1 MKILMLDTITYGD
14 DISLDK
20 FKTLGE
26 VITYRTSTQ
35 EEALQRIKEIQPDVV
50 VTNKVVITKELFE
63 ASPNIKMV
71 AETATGYNN
80 IDIEYAKAHQI
91 RVANVA
97 GYSTESVVQHTFAL
111 LFYVYE
117 KLRYYD
123 EYVKSGEYVKSPCF
137 THFDKVFNELSGK
150 TWGIAGLGSIGRRV
164 ADVAKAFG
172 CRVVYFSAS
181 GHTYDTEFKRVSFDE
196 LLENSDIISIHAP
209 LNDKTNNLFDDAAF
223 AKMKKN
229 AVLLNLGRGPIVNN
243 AALMGKSLF
252 IAEKPSVAAEFAKAL
267 KENIIAGAGL
277 DVIDKEPI
285 AADNPLLEIQDSSK
299 LIITPHIAWATY
311 EARVRLMDEVYE
323 NIKAFEAGESR
334 NAVV

>member
-223 AKMKKN
+223 AKMKKT
-229 AVLLNLGRGPIVNN
+229 AIFLNLGRGPIVVEQDLCE
-243 AALMGKSLF
+243 ALENGE
-252 IAEKPSVAAEFAKAL
+252 IVA
-267 KENIIAGAGL
+267 AGL
-277 DVIDKEPI
+277 DVLCEEPMSET
-285 AADNPLLEIQDSSK
+285 NPLVKIKDSRK
-299 LIITPHIAWATY
+299 LIITPHIAWAAKETRF
-311 EARVRLMDEVYE
+311 RVVDEVVK
-323 NIKAFEAGESR
+323 NIQRFQR
-334 NAVV
+334 DDRTNRVY

>member
-150 TWGIAGLGSIGRRV
+150 TWRS
-164 ADVAKAFG
+164 AD
-172 CRVVYFSAS
+172 FSAS
-181 GHTYDTEFKRVSFDE
+181 FLPPS
-196 LLENSDIISIHAP
+196 IS
-209 LNDKTNNLFDDAAF
+209 
-223 AKMKKN
+223 
-229 AVLLNLGRGPIVNN
+229 
-243 AALMGKSLF
+243 
-252 IAEKPSVAAEFAKAL
+252 
-267 KENIIAGAGL
+267 
-277 DVIDKEPI
+277 
-285 AADNPLLEIQDSSK
+285 
-299 LIITPHIAWATY
+299 WA
-311 EARVRLMDEVYE
+311 
-323 NIKAFEAGESR
+323 
-334 NAVV
+334 

>member
-1 MKILMLDTITYGD
+1 M
-14 DISLDK
+14 
-20 FKTLGE
+20 
-26 VITYRTSTQ
+26 
-35 EEALQRIKEIQPDVV
+35 
-50 VTNKVVITKELFE
+50 TKYL
-63 ASPNIKMV
+63 
-71 AETATGYNN
+71 
-80 IDIEYAKAHQI
+80 
-91 RVANVA
+91 
-97 GYSTESVVQHTFAL
+97 
-111 LFYVYE
+111 
-117 KLRYYD
+117 
-123 EYVKSGEYVKSPCF
+123 
-137 THFDKVFNELSGK
+137 
-150 TWGIAGLGSIGRRV
+150 
-164 ADVAKAFG
+164 
-172 CRVVYFSAS
+172 YFSES
-181 GHTYDTEFKRVSFDE
+181 GHTYETEFKRVSFDE

-243 AALMGKSLF
+243 AALT
-252 IAEKPSVAAEFAKAL
+252 KAL

-334 NAVV
+334 NVVV

>member
-35 EEALQRIKEIQPDVV
+35 EEALQRIKETQPDVV

-97 GYSTESVVQHTFAL
+97 GYSTESVVQHT
-111 LFYVYE
+111 FYVYE

-243 AALMGKSLF
+243 AALT
-252 IAEKPSVAAEFAKAL
+252 KAL
-267 KENIIAGAGL
+267 KENIIAAAGL

>member
-111 LFYVYE
+111 LFYV
-117 KLRYYD
+117 
-123 EYVKSGEYVKSPCF
+123 KSPCF

-229 AVLLNLGRGPIVNN
+229 AVLLNLGGGPIVNN
-243 AALMGKSLF
+243 AAL
-252 IAEKPSVAAEFAKAL
+252 
-267 KENIIAGAGL
+267 
-277 DVIDKEPI
+277 
-285 AADNPLLEIQDSSK
+285 
-299 LIITPHIAWATY
+299 T
-311 EARVRLMDEVYE
+311 EA
-323 NIKAFEAGESR
+323 
-334 NAVV
+334 

>member
-1 MKILMLDTITYGD
+1 
-14 DISLDK
+14 
-20 FKTLGE
+20 
-26 VITYRTSTQ
+26 
-35 EEALQRIKEIQPDVV
+35 
-50 VTNKVVITKELFE
+50 
-63 ASPNIKMV
+63 MV

-137 THFDKVFNELSGK
+137 THFDKVFNELCGK

-196 LLENSDIISIHAP
+196 LLETEKQKR
-209 LNDKTNNLFDDAAF
+209 LNGIDALITNVPGYCICVSTADC
-223 AKMKKN
+223 
-229 AVLLNLGRGPIVNN
+229 VPIC
-243 AALMGKSLF
+243 KD
-252 IAEKPSVAAEFAKAL
+252 EKECC
-267 KENIIAGAGL
+267 
-277 DVIDKEPI
+277 
-285 AADNPLLEIQDSSK
+285 SS
-299 LIITPHIAWATY
+299 
-311 EARVRLMDEVYE
+311 
-323 NIKAFEAGESR
+323 ESR
-334 NAVV
+334 QRPYCK